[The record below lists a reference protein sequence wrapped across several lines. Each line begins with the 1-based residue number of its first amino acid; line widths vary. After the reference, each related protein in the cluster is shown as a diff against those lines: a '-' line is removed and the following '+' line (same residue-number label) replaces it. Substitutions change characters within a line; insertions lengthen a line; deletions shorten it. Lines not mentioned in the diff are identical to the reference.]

1 MRKTKK
7 KKKRFKKLKSSI
19 LSIRNASLNGFKK
32 RLNAQCVEQT
42 LKMKLILL
50 NKLQEK
56 KKENKMKKETK
67 TFQEKLK
74 N

>member
-7 KKKRFKKLKSSI
+7 KKRVKTVQLFSI
-19 LSIRNASLNGFKK
+19 LSIPIASLNGFSK
-32 RLNAQCVEQT
+32 RLNAQCVGQT

-50 NKLQEK
+50 KRFQE
-56 KKENKMKKETK
+56 KMKKNKMRKEPK